1 MSLPTGTPLNIHSF
15 LNKVNQFILN
25 PIIVLMFAVALITFF
40 WGLVEFIY
48 KAGSEDGRE
57 TGKRNMLWGIIG
69 MFIMVGVYGI
79 IKVILSTF
87 GIGAPDYISPSL

>member
-1 MSLPTGTPLNIHSF
+1 MPPINALLNRINEF
-15 LNKVNQFILN
+15 VLN
-25 PIIVLMFAVALITFF
+25 PFIILLFVVALIVFF

-57 TGKRNMLWGIIG
+57 VGKRNMMWGIIG

-79 IKVILSTF
+79 INIILATF
-87 GIGAPDYISPSL
+87 GIGGPDYLKL